1 MIWQGL
7 FTWLSLLDIQ
17 CPYRQDHSRHCSRL
31 TSEECMRAYLHYKQ
45 FPVSLHLFE
54 EHTCQVQ
61 ELLAKSWFQYVPQI
75 KVAYACS
82 VLHLR
87 HKLNWCVCVLRI
99 SSSNWQP
106 TFYSSWKKKGKKKV
120 CSMKRLA
127 NRGHETE
134 SNIAYAPLSS
144 TIKVPNDGFQIP
156 VICSAEASCTVR
168 GVRNRRLHK
177 HCAHA
182 KHETGHSRVT
192 SSIRYSMTQCPC
204 NYSS

>member
-1 MIWQGL
+1 MCL
-7 FTWLSLLDIQ
+7 
-17 CPYRQDHSRHCSRL
+17 RL
-31 TSEECMRAYLHYKQ
+31 KWRMRAACYISDI
-45 FPVSLHLFE
+45 SLIDVRVCCVFL
-54 EHTCQVQ
+54 QVIGNPHSIQ
-61 ELLAKSWFQYVPQI
+61 VE
-75 KVAYACS
+75 
-82 VLHLR
+82 R
-87 HKLNWCVCVLRI
+87 R
-99 SSSNWQP
+99 
-106 TFYSSWKKKGKKKV
+106 KGKKKV

-168 GVRNRRLHK
+168 GVSNRRLHK

-182 KHETGHSRVT
+182 KHETGHSSVT